1 MKRQIEFINI
11 SETLLYLF
19 SWNCPAHVYDN
30 IGLESLNGLIVEKP
44 NTKFKLGSTRS
55 TLGFPDYAVERVEIT
70 LNLWGF
76 QIMKSKE

>member
-44 NTKFKLGSTRS
+44 NTKFKLGSTLGVPRLY
-55 TLGFPDYAVERVEIT
+55 TQPLGFLDYEE
-70 LNLWGF
+70 
-76 QIMKSKE
+76 